1 MVDKYCP
8 FLRSW
13 LCDFYTR
20 MSEPF
25 RCIKVI
31 PLNKVSPLVI
41 LFWYCYLLR
50 STNHSGS
57 NACRLHLVHIFLL
70 SHNSLVFKRI
80 DLVVYITL
88 QFVLV
93 KPISSKRE
101 REAPL
106 SWYTPRMLDDMFYI
120 WCEATNKF
128 SFDQILSVLFSNLL
142 KNFVIFYRSLH
153 IIESTPITVKTFFHT
168 CI

>member
-1 MVDKYCP
+1 MWRVPRAIQQKYTVLMWCNYWIKC
-8 FLRSW
+8 L
-13 LCDFYTR
+13 YTV
-20 MSEPF
+20 
-25 RCIKVI
+25 CLL
-31 PLNKVSPLVI
+31 LNR
-41 LFWYCYLLR
+41 Y
-50 STNHSGS
+50 STS
-57 NACRLHLVHIFLL
+57 RRRTLQVF
-70 SHNSLVFKRI
+70 FKRI
-80 DLVVYITL
+80 DLVVYITQ

-93 KPISSKRE
+93 KPISSKKRE

-153 IIESTPITVKTFFHT
+153 IIESTPITVNTFIHT

>member
-1 MVDKYCP
+1 MDKFRRIYHSAVCP
-8 FLRSW
+8 
-13 LCDFYTR
+13 C
-20 MSEPF
+20 
-25 RCIKVI
+25 KA
-31 PLNKVSPLVI
+31 NKL
-41 LFWYCYLLR
+41 
-50 STNHSGS
+50 
-57 NACRLHLVHIFLL
+57 
-70 SHNSLVFKRI
+70 K
-80 DLVVYITL
+80 
-88 QFVLV
+88 
-93 KPISSKRE
+93 KRE